1 MIGRMFINVL
11 RFLLL
16 ILLQA
21 LVIDHIDLANGWI
34 TPYLYVLAILLLPF
48 DTPPW
53 GVLFAGFAGGMLMD
67 LFSNTPG
74 LHAGACTIMA
84 FARPYVLR
92 FVAPRDG
99 YDTWRQPTMADMG
112 MAWSVIYCGIL
123 VLVHQ
128 LWLAYAEVFRM
139 SGFFGTLGRAL
150 LSGAATL
157 ALILLLQSFGSRAQ
171 RART

>member
-1 MIGRMFINVL
+1 
-11 RFLLL
+11 
-16 ILLQA
+16 
-21 LVIDHIDLANGWI
+21 
-34 TPYLYVLAILLLPF
+34 
-48 DTPPW
+48 
-53 GVLFAGFAGGMLMD
+53 
-67 LFSNTPG
+67 
-74 LHAGACTIMA
+74 
-84 FARPYVLR
+84 
-92 FVAPRDG
+92 
-99 YDTWRQPTMADMG
+99 MADMG
-112 MAWSVIYCGIL
+112 LAWSVTYCGTL